1 MMTIRKVRLPPAPTA
16 FNMCF
21 LETTDAPMADPTGER
36 MTAKPWV
43 MLVALVTLLGMDMAV
58 TGCAGGPQSLP
69 VTNPSQRLEFDAF
82 SILPPTGEDWSVI
95 NPAVLRQQIPDLLVL
110 FSKTVTPPSRFHTVT
125 ATVRGGRL
133 PNSAGSRTELLQ
145 QLARNNFVQTEQRYR
160 PVSFNISP
168 DQTLAPD
175 CLRYDGVIEDRG
187 VPGYQGSVFM
197 WDQHGFVCL
206 HPYVPEGAIDIQ
218 YSQRWLQGEQPLLL
232 EAEGEPFLRS
242 LVFKQLPGHQS
253 P

>member
-1 MMTIRKVRLPPAPTA
+1 
-16 FNMCF
+16 
-21 LETTDAPMADPTGER
+21 
-36 MTAKPWV
+36 MTAKRWV
-43 MLVALVTLLGMDMAV
+43 MLIALVTLLGMGM
-58 TGCAGGPQSLP
+58 TGCAGGPQSIP
-69 VTNPSQRLEFDAF
+69 VTNPSQRLDFDAF
-82 SILPPTGEDWSVI
+82 SILPPNGENWSVV
-95 NPAVLRQQIPDLLVL
+95 NPAVFRQQIPDLLVI

-145 QLARNNFVQTEQRYR
+145 LLARNNFVQTEQRYR
-160 PVSFNISP
+160 PVSFNIAP
-168 DQTLAPD
+168 DKTLAPD

-187 VPGYQGSVFM
+187 VPGYPGSLFI

-206 HPYVPEGAIDIQ
+206 HPYVQEGAIDIQ

-232 EAEGEPFLRS
+232 EVEGESFLRS
-242 LVFKQLPGHQS
+242 LVFKQLPDHQS